1 MAQKIKGEL
10 RVSKDKHSVELLV
23 PHGTPHAELAKLT
36 LGELLKGFRPS
47 GCQTCLSGQDFNI
60 REKFEEVMAVNIAE
74 GAVAVER
81 G

>member
-23 PHGTPHAELAKLT
+23 PQGMSHTELAKVT

-60 REKFEEVMAVNIAE
+60 REKFQEVMAVNIAE
-74 GAVAVER
+74 NAIER
-81 G
+81 AE